1 MGLIVDPG
9 SPITVIARPAEG
21 SVVQGPTLISATA
34 TDYFGVTGVE
44 FEVSGQGLQDQVVSQ
59 AKAYPYGWLGSW
71 PTTDVPDGQYTLRSI
86 AFNPAG
92 RSTRSAGIEVTV
104 HNH

>member
-9 SPITVIARPAEG
+9 SPVTAIALPTAG
-21 SVVQGPTLISATA
+21 SVVKGSTLISATA
-34 TDYFGVTGVE
+34 TDYFGVSKVE
-44 FEVSGQGLQDQVVSQ
+44 FELSGQGLQDQVISQ
-59 AKAYPYGWLGSW
+59 AKPYPYGWLGSW
-71 PTTDVPDGQYTLRSI
+71 RTADVPDGQYTLRSI

-92 RSTRSAGIEVTV
+92 RSTRSPGVEVTV